1 MVEGLVGLSVSQSRL
16 HHTLAPRW
24 GTPQLAELAS
34 QLLAS
39 DLAAS
44 PGHGGTT
51 PLFFVWL
58 SAWVHHAGQCCAVII
73 LLMYICI
80 SIALAA
86 RCRVRHHPASSV
98 TGQLPCPV
106 VPFQE
111 TSAQSAR
118 CFAELRFQ
126 QPGLLDVN

>member
-1 MVEGLVGLSVSQSRL
+1 MVEGLVGLSVSQSQL

-24 GTPQLAELAS
+24 GTPQLAS

-44 PGHGGTT
+44 RARRDQAAFLALET
-51 PLFFVWL
+51 L
-58 SAWVHHAGQCCAVII
+58 QCGSVI
-73 LLMYICI
+73 LLTYGI

-86 RCRVRHHPASSV
+86 PRRPLSVRHHPGSSV

-106 VPFQE
+106 VPFP
-111 TSAQSAR
+111 TSPSAQSAR
-118 CFAELRFQ
+118 CVVELTFQ
-126 QPGLLDVN
+126 QPGLFDVN

>member
-1 MVEGLVGLSVSQSRL
+1 MVEGLVGLSVSQSQL
-16 HHTLAPRW
+16 HHTLVSRW
-24 GTPQLAELAS
+24 GAPQLGS
-34 QLLAS
+34 QLLTS

-51 PLFFVWL
+51 PLL
-58 SAWVHHAGQCCAVII
+58 LCCSVI

-106 VPFQE
+106 VPCKRDIGPVG
-111 TSAQSAR
+111 AM
-118 CFAELRFQ
+118 LR
-126 QPGLLDVN
+126 